1 MHRLLKKQIFIKTV
15 SLLMAAV
22 AVVSVFAV
30 RSSLRLKESED
41 ALSAAKLAAVLAA
54 GSHCA
59 ALEEAL
65 LAASCCTSPQ
75 RLSEQVCL
83 IRSHSSA
90 LQTGLSFL
98 HSEHGESIRGFCSEA
113 CGAAEALLGES
124 LEGGGF
130 PSQSR
135 EKLSSLAD
143 YAHALYLKVSEQAE
157 CEMNGINAKGGL
169 EIPDFESAAS
179 LPSFAPVSE
188 GGITYEEALT
198 KAADFLKIEE
208 ILVRFIDESGGC
220 FRFYHGES
228 YVDINKE
235 TGRVSRFVTAVRAG
249 EPALSAEDAVQ
260 RAEQRL
266 REIGY
271 APLVCVRVQENSSFC
286 SAVFA
291 PMQGDVLLLTDIIE
305 TEIDL
310 TGGEVTFFDASAYLA
325 GKKRSLP
332 DGRLPLDVL
341 RALVVP
347 SLRVKEQ
354 CYALIDTVNGE
365 SLTARFVCEGEGF
378 EAEIFLNALTGGEEK
393 ISVTQIYAE

>member
-15 SLLMAAV
+15 SLLLAAV
-22 AVVSVFAV
+22 AVISVFAV

-41 ALSAAKLAAVLAA
+41 ALSAAKLAAVLSA
-54 GSHCA
+54 GSHCS

-98 HSEHGESIRGFCSEA
+98 HSQHGESVRGFCSEA
-113 CGAAEALLGES
+113 CTAAETLLAES
-124 LEGGGF
+124 LEGGV
-130 PSQSR
+130 SSESR
-135 EKLSSLAD
+135 GKLSSLAD
-143 YAHALYLKVSEQAE
+143 YAHALYLKVSERAE
-157 CEMNGINAKGGL
+157 CEMNGINTKGEL

-179 LPSFAPVSE
+179 LPSFVPVSE
-188 GGITYEEALT
+188 GGITYEEALA

-208 ILVRFIDESGGC
+208 ILVRFIEESGGC

-228 YVDINKE
+228 YVDINAE
-235 TGRVSRFVTAVRAG
+235 TGRVSRFVTAARAG

-260 RAEQRL
+260 RAQQRL
-266 REIGY
+266 KEIGY
-271 APLVCVRVQENSSFC
+271 TELVCVRVQENSSFC
-286 SAVFA
+286 SATFA

-310 TGGEVTFFDASAYLA
+310 TGGEVTFFDASANTE

-332 DGRLPLDVL
+332 SGRLSLDVL

-347 SLRVKEQ
+347 ALRVKEQ

-365 SLTARFVCEGEGF
+365 CLTARFVCEGEGF
-378 EAEIFLNALTGGEEK
+378 EAEIFLNALTGEEEK